1 MALFLVVV
9 AALSSALV
17 FIAQQSRSSKA
28 LITEHLVPLQTQF
41 LQQSYLI
48 HTNKLIDKILHS
60 GNVQEL
66 NTFQ

>member
-1 MALFLVVV
+1 
-9 AALSSALV
+9 V